1 MGGINYLVILQ
12 VAVFGF
18 VIAILHSILEN
29 SGREEYA
36 QLLVLLGVIVVMFT
50 VIRWMNELFSSIRA
64 MFQF

>member
-1 MGGINYLVILQ
+1 MGINYSVILQ

-18 VIAILHSILEN
+18 VVAILHKILEK

-36 QLLVLLGVIVVMFT
+36 QVLVLLGVIVVMFT
-50 VIRWMNELFSSIRA
+50 VIRWMNELFFTIRA

>member
-1 MGGINYLVILQ
+1 MGINYTVIFQ

-18 VIAILHSILEN
+18 VIAILHKILEK

-36 QLLVLLGVIVVMFT
+36 QVLVLLGIIVVMFT
-50 VIRWMNELFSSIRA
+50 VIRWINELFSAIRT